1 MALFEPRRGSA
12 SRTAAPQ
19 VSNAARPVSST
30 PAPQVSDPKTSD
42 QRTSD
47 QRTSG
52 PQASSTPVPQAGR
65 GTASG
70 YEAVRASRDFWTIRR
85 RFGSFVG
92 PACVLFIGWY
102 FLFVIL
108 SVFAPGFMRISVF
121 GSLKL
126 GLCFGLLQFVS
137 TFAIAATYRRWARRR
152 LDPLADRLRRRLEG
166 GREQ

>member
-1 MALFEPRRGSA
+1 MALFEPRRGSPG
-12 SRTAAPQ
+12 RTAAPQ
-19 VSNAARPVSST
+19 VSSTSARQVGSPSAPAPSVSSPPASQTGGT
-30 PAPQVSDPKTSD
+30 PA
-42 QRTSD
+42 
-47 QRTSG
+47 
-52 PQASSTPVPQAGR
+52 PQAGR

-92 PACVLFIGWY
+92 PACVIFIAWY
-102 FLFVIL
+102 FLLVLL

-121 GSLKL
+121 GNLKI

-137 TFAIAATYRRWARRR
+137 TFAIAAAYRRWARRR